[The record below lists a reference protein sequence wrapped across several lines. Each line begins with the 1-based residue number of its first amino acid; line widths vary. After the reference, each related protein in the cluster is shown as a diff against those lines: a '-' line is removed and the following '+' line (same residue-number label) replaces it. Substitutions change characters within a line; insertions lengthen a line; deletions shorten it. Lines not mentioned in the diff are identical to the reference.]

1 MVTLKFERY
10 FIERFSFKENEN
22 FETES
27 DTLDVDFFPNV
38 EINIL
43 EDDSSAVIF
52 LNCKLG
58 DETKKNCPFTGE
70 VSLTGIFECEFNK
83 DDVEDMSIASEL
95 LTQNSISILFPYLR
109 SFISDMTLRTNKFP
123 AFILP
128 PFNIIDMLKNEDL
141 IKINRLSSN

>member
-83 DDVEDMSIASEL
+83 DDGEDMSIASEL